1 MASLRYA
8 HLEVDLPDGWEG
20 RGFAREE
27 EVSGERTYTVLH
39 LANFALPNRVEDY
52 GGGAVEAM
60 RPGDVF
66 VSLLEFG
73 PESAGTALFS
83 ETGLPTLTKDS
94 FDPNLLQRGIPGQ
107 SGAQAFFT
115 ASGRPYCL
123 YVVLGEHLL
132 RFRTP
137 PMLNSILRGLRF
149 GA

>member
-1 MASLRYA
+1 MALLRHA

-27 EVSGERTYTVLH
+27 EVRGERTYTVLH

-60 RPGDVF
+60 RAGDVF

-73 PESAGTALFS
+73 PESVGTALFS
-83 ETGLPTLTKDS
+83 KEGLPTLTKDS

-107 SGAQAFFT
+107 SGLQAFFT
-115 ASGRPYCL
+115 VNGRPYCL
-123 YVVLGEHLL
+123 YVVLGEHLMRVRL
-132 RFRTP
+132 AP
-137 PMLNSILRGLRF
+137 ELNRIFRGLRF
-149 GA
+149 TA